1 MPIAHQDCEV
11 RYRTADVRWSGRDI
25 VPVRGAHMRENE
37 SPLDAIIP
45 SFSQQDMGTC
55 FQAFLADA
63 GCAVVVCDAEGGI
76 HYANRTALGLIGD
89 PDDQSLIG
97 KTLHEILPAQS
108 ADSRLALIRRAL
120 ECEDSAPQVGLGA
133 TDGAWRRIVVRALD
147 RSPKSERALIVCA
160 PLSESITMADLV
172 GPKQAFCETCVDL
185 GPLAVL
191 TEREMQVLRLIGL
204 GLSTQEIADRLHRS
218 KKTIEWHRVSLGSKM
233 QVTNRVELARM
244 ALHAGLTWFEEE
256 AITHIWRH
264 ADRKGPPPTD
274 EV

>member
-1 MPIAHQDCEV
+1 MRANQLPADFAFLNFSEQD
-11 RYRTADVRWSGRDI
+11 
-25 VPVRGAHMRENE
+25 
-37 SPLDAIIP
+37 L
-45 SFSQQDMGTC
+45 GTC

-63 GCAVVVCDAEGGI
+63 GCAVVICDAAGGI

-89 PDDQSLIG
+89 PNDQSPVG

-120 ECEDSAPQVGLGA
+120 ECEDGNPQIGLGA

-147 RSPKSERALIVCA
+147 RTPKSERALIVCA
-160 PLSESITMADLV
+160 PLAESITMADLV
-172 GPKQAFCETCVDL
+172 GPKQAFCETSVDL

-233 QVTNRVELARM
+233 NVTNRVELARM
-244 ALHAGLTWFEEE
+244 ALNAGLTWFEED

-274 EV
+274 EA